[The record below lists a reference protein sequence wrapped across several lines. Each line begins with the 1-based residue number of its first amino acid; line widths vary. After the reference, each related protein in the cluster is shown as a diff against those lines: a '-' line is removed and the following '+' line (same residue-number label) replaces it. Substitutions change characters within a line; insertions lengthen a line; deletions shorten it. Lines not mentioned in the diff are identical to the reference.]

1 MKKFLLTLLVLT
13 GFQLNSQITI
23 GGGGNSISTNVPT
36 ATIFINGEIYGQ
48 GSVSG
53 IKIAKNDCIQVD
65 VLADGYIPKSAKF
78 CRQKGLPK
86 MKKSEYFELD
96 VDSSFE
102 ASFETD
108 FANNDISINPRGSD
122 LDRIWTNAVRL
133 VVENFDALE
142 VNDNEVKYLRT
153 SWVVNTYEAFTI
165 RTRLIA
171 RVTDEDPLEMKF
183 KIVSERANGRASARE
198 DERFREWDRVLR
210 RYQGLIEEIQSR
222 L

>member
-1 MKKFLLTLLVLT
+1 MKKFFITLLILP
-13 GFQLNSQITI
+13 GFQLTSQIL

-65 VLADGYIPKSAKF
+65 VIADGYIPKSAKF

-102 ASFETD
+102 ASFATD

-122 LDRIWTNAVRL
+122 LDRIWTNSVRL

-142 VNDNEVKYLRT
+142 VNDNEVKYLRA

-165 RTRLIA
+165 RTRLIEWA
-171 RVTDEDPLEMKF
+171 RVL
-183 KIVSERANGRASARE
+183 S
-198 DERFREWDRVLR
+198 
-210 RYQGLIEEIQSR
+210 RYQGLIAEIQSR

>member
-1 MKKFLLTLLVLT
+1 MKKFFLIFFVLI
-13 GFQLNSQITI
+13 GFQLNSQILSSGSSLT
-23 GGGGNSISTNVPT
+23 TNVPS

-53 IKIAKNDCIQVD
+53 IKIAKNDCIQID

-86 MKKSEYFELD
+86 MKKNEYFELE

-108 FANNDISINPRGSD
+108 FANNDIIINPRGSD
-122 LDRIWTNAVRL
+122 LNDIWTSAVRL

-142 VNDNEVKYLRT
+142 VNDNEVRYLRT
-153 SWVVNTYEAFTI
+153 SWVVNTYEAYTI
-165 RTRLIA
+165 RTRLIG
-171 RVTDEDPLEMKF
+171 RVTNENPLELRF
-183 KIVSERANGRASARE
+183 KIVSERASGRSSARD
-198 DERFREWDRVLR
+198 DEKFREWDRVLR